1 MTSLLC
7 EAVLT
12 LLMPVVCLLA
22 AAAGVISA
30 ADCGKL
36 PGFMKFSVV
45 LAGTFL
51 WVCAGTL
58 LLPHLGLGE
67 PLSNLTVY
75 GLWSLSGFAPYA
87 AVLFRVPK
95 TGVSQIPKGP
105 AIWGALTH
113 LFFCATLGA
122 ALCRDVFPTAAG
134 SRCDALPDT
143 LCRNMLPPVFLFF
156 LPLFFLTALVLGT
169 CRKKSAGFL
178 SNLLLSAAAPCGL
191 LLVTAIGLETLSRD
205 PSGGTTPM
213 FLAIA
218 LWQLLL
224 FVPWGLM
231 ALRGRREKDERK
243 FCNGISGLGA
253 AVFFDLG
260 LLLLGYIGRSV

>member
-1 MTSLLC
+1 MTSLLY

-30 ADCGKL
+30 ASCGKL
-36 PGFMKFSVV
+36 TGFMKFSVV

-67 PLSNLTVY
+67 PLSSLTVY
-75 GLWSLSGFAPYA
+75 GLWSLSGLAPYA
-87 AVLFRVPK
+87 TALFGAKKIGVPE
-95 TGVSQIPKGP
+95 IPRSP

-122 ALCRDVFPTAAG
+122 ALFRDVFPTAAG
-134 SRCDALPDT
+134 SRCDALRDT
-143 LCRNMLPPVFLFF
+143 LCRSMLPPVFLFF
-156 LPLFFLTALVLGT
+156 IPLFFLTALVLGSY
-169 CRKKSAGFL
+169 RKKFAGFL
-178 SNLLLSAAAPCGL
+178 GNLLLSAAAPCGL
-191 LLVTAIGLETLSRD
+191 LFVTAIGLETLSRD
-205 PSGGTTPM
+205 PSGGTAPI
-213 FLAIA
+213 FPAIA

-253 AVFFDLG
+253 AVFLDLG
-260 LLLLGYIGRSV
+260 LLLLGYIGRGV